1 MPGCGGSCEGIYAD
15 VNKMEEKIE
24 NNIFTRMITKYRE
37 YKRSVVKN
45 IGFNSSSYKR
55 AFGKLIKSTSQ
66 SQPNAFRRRTTR
78 VKVGGC
84 PDLL

>member
-15 VNKMEEKIE
+15 VNKIEENIE

-55 AFGKLIKSTSQ
+55 AFGS
-66 SQPNAFRRRTTR
+66 
-78 VKVGGC
+78 
-84 PDLL
+84 